1 MGIILITIKDFKFF
15 EFKTVKG
22 LNFLYLYKILF
33 IYLQL
38 CHFIVE
44 FINNYFGLNSEKF
57 FSGKKELAEFLMY
70 YKFFLFSLFLNK
82 KNKFFKVLFKFSFH
96 LYFNYLVF
104 SIFYFLRLYVLNAD
118 NRELKNNNN
127 NSETYSISPN
137 FNGKSSYLFYSHR
150 VYSIKLNKKKKFI
163 YFYRRGT
170 FKFIL
175 L

>member
-118 NRELKNNNN
+118 TRELKIKTKNLENYIIPANLN
-127 NSETYSISPN
+127 PDLSN
-137 FNGKSSYLFYSHR
+137 LFYKNK
-150 VYSIKLNKKKKFI
+150 VYF
-163 YFYRRGT
+163 
-170 FKFIL
+170 
-175 L
+175 